1 VSGQNPASFPAFDP
15 LVLRRAFGH
24 FPTGVTVVTAAP
36 EGEPQGMTVGSFFSV
51 SLDPPLVGLCADK
64 SSVSWP
70 RIAVAK
76 RFAVNFLAADQ
87 ADVSNRFASREG
99 DKFADIDWRP
109 APVTGSPLLAG
120 CIGWVDCVTEQTV
133 ESGDHW
139 IVVGRVVGIEVERE
153 TDPLVF
159 FRGGYGTFSAL

>member
-1 VSGQNPASFPAFDP
+1 MADQNPPDFDP
-15 LVLRRAFGH
+15 LVLRRAFGN

-36 EGEPQGMTVGSFFSV
+36 GGEPQGMTVGSFFSV

-70 RIAVAK
+70 KIAVANT
-76 RFAVNFLAADQ
+76 FAVNFLAADQ
-87 ADVSNRFASREG
+87 GPVSNRFASRED
-99 DKFADIDWRP
+99 DKFDGIDWRP
-109 APVTGSPLLAG
+109 GPRTGSPLLPD
-120 CIGWVDCVTEQTV
+120 CIGWIDCATEQTV

-139 IVVGRVVGIEVERE
+139 IVVGRVLAIEIERE

-159 FRGGYGTFSAL
+159 FRGGYGTFSPLS

>member
-1 VSGQNPASFPAFDP
+1 MTDQDPSAFDP
-15 LVLRRAFGH
+15 LVLRRAFGN

-36 EGEPQGMTVGSFFSV
+36 DGEPLGMTVGSFFSV

-64 SSVSWP
+64 TSSSWP
-70 RIAVAK
+70 RIAPANC
-76 RFAVNFLAADQ
+76 FAVNFLAADQ
-87 ADVSNRFASREG
+87 ADVSSRFASRDDE
-99 DKFADIDWRP
+99 KFAGVVWRP
-109 APVTGSPLLAG
+109 SDHTGSPLLAD

-139 IVVGRVVGIEVERE
+139 IVIGRVVGIDVVRE

-159 FRGGYGTFSAL
+159 FRGGYGSFAPLT